1 MGMIFTIA
9 GKEVKEILKTKST
22 LILGI
27 VFAGFFAFMYS
38 QNVVNNGRGAV
49 SGAVFF
55 LSLSIALF
63 VAYTTTAQIFLL
75 EKREGVIETLMCA
88 PVSLRQIWAG
98 KTVAG
103 LMPSWL
109 ISVFAVLLL
118 VILSSV
124 KAGALLVPDVS
135 VILHVL
141 VTVPLFIAAFIG
153 LVGFGQLLLGMKE
166 NRLLNF
172 IVFMPA
178 FATLYGSGFAVASG
192 LAVSWKYVLIFF
204 GASLTLLGIAAF
216 LTRFLSRERIVTT
229 IEYRFSERDRELR
242 FNGNLLRTILSP
254 TGFLGRL
261 QSSAYLLGR

>member
-1 MGMIFTIA
+1 MGKICVIA
-9 GKEVKEILKTKST
+9 LKEVKEILKTRST

-38 QNVVNNGRGAV
+38 QNVANNGEGAID
-49 SGAVFF
+49 GAVFF

-63 VAYTTTAQIFLL
+63 VAYTTTAQVFLL

-98 KTVAG
+98 KTAAG
-103 LMPSWL
+103 LVPSWV
-109 ISVFAVLLL
+109 ISLFAIVLL

-124 KAGALLVPDVS
+124 KADTLMIPDIS

-141 VTVPLFIAAFIG
+141 VTVPMFIAAFIG

-178 FATLYGSGFAVASG
+178 FAALYGSGFAVAGG
-192 LAVSWKYVLIFF
+192 LRVTWPHVLIAL
-204 GASLTLLGIAAF
+204 GASLVLLGIAGF

-229 IEYRFSERDRELR
+229 IE
-242 FNGNLLRTILSP
+242 
-254 TGFLGRL
+254 
-261 QSSAYLLGR
+261 